1 MSQSELEACMND
13 PERALQN
20 LELLISSVNSEDESI
35 ANPALE
41 SLENCGAPNG
51 EHFELLMKY
60 LKDSDSQRVYWAA
73 TLIGRLLSE
82 DAGSVAGTNPTLQET
97 FAARLTDD
105 RLEESAREKICW
117 AIGCLPMVTAELR
130 NVLVTA
136 AADASPRMQ
145 RLIES
150 AISKP

>member
-1 MSQSELEACMND
+1 MSHSELEACMND

-41 SLENCGAPNG
+41 SLENCGVPRI

-60 LKDSDSQRVYWAA
+60 LKDSESQRVYWAA

-82 DAGSVAGTNPTLQET
+82 SSENVAGSNPTLQTT
-97 FAARLTDD
+97 FAARLTDKG
-105 RLEESAREKICW
+105 LEESAREKICW
-117 AIGCLPMVTAELR
+117 AVGCLPMVTPELR
-130 NVLVTA
+130 NVLATVA
-136 AADASPRMQ
+136 AGASPRMQ

-150 AISKP
+150 ALSKA